1 MRSLHLLIA
10 SDLSIFLFGCTPS
23 LDIKDTN
30 IPLPEWVVMPNI
42 DNGLADS
49 ACVPFSGHF
58 TIDRNQATAEARNSL
73 VRQIELKAANMVKT
87 YGHKTDTVSGSNIGA
102 NFETSA
108 RQIAEATL
116 QGSKAIKTDV
126 FDIDGRK
133 NLCVLV
139 TLEPEKTKA
148 VFANIVKSSGAE
160 LASND
165 ERVLYEEFK
174 AFKAQQELIQ
184 ELPLN

>member
-1 MRSLHLLIA
+1 MPSLPTLIA
-10 SDLSIFLFGCTPS
+10 SGLSVFLLGCTPS

-42 DNGLADS
+42 DDGLADS

-58 TIDRNQATAEARNSL
+58 TIDRDQATAEARNSL

-126 FDIDGRK
+126 FDIDGKK

-139 TLEPEKTKA
+139 TLEPAKTKEI
-148 VFANIVKSSGAE
+148 FTGIINNHGAE

-165 ERVLYEEFK
+165 ERVLFEEFK
-174 AFKAQQELIQ
+174 AYKAQQELKL
-184 ELPLN
+184 ELQP